1 MQRDKIVQRAT
12 ETVVL
17 IGSWRNLEFR
27 FSHTP
32 WSEFRGRATKV
43 RCLITEISQSAD
55 LICANRFFLCTAIT
69 LLPLLPRLAFESL
82 LARYWRNRARLSNH
96 SVHHRP
102 IVTNQLISFC
112 LRIRMSRADTDSL
125 VLYELNFDARWCI
138 WSIDQTCWGL
148 DKMQST
154 APEFES
160 LGERSKIV
168 VFVNM

>member
-1 MQRDKIVQRAT
+1 MKKPWISLQSHAMVWISRPSDEGKMFDNWNQSVSRRTDLCQSIFPVH
-12 ETVVL
+12 
-17 IGSWRNLEFR
+17 SH
-27 FSHTP
+27 HTP
-32 WSEFRGRATKV
+32 SNV
-43 RCLITEISQSAD
+43 
-55 LICANRFFLCTAIT
+55 
-69 LLPLLPRLAFESL
+69 LPRLAFESL